1 MEIIEKMKDLNS
13 EFTRL
18 VEDITLTT
26 LIQDKEEIRIILGSL
41 IEDLIELDDQ
51 LSVLE

>member
-1 MEIIEKMKDLNS
+1 MEIIEKMRDLNS

-18 VEDITLTT
+18 IEDITPTT
-26 LIQDKEEIRIILGSL
+26 LMLDKEEIEIRLGSL
-41 IEDLIELDDQ
+41 IEELIELDNQ

>member
-1 MEIIEKMKDLNS
+1 MEIIEKMRDLNG

-18 VEDITLTT
+18 IEDIIL
-26 LIQDKEEIRIILGSL
+26 LDKEEIEIRLGSL
-41 IEDLIELDDQ
+41 IEDLIELDNQ